1 MAQLA
6 LKTTQTLHKNKAFP
20 NDPPPGVPG
29 VVRGRQPSEGST
41 PPAVAPTPMAAPETS
56 GSGSAAVADDD
67 EEWTK
72 EDSDLERVS

>member
-6 LKTTQTLHKNKAFP
+6 LITTQTLHKNKAFP

-41 PPAVAPTPMAAPETS
+41 PAVAPTPMAAPEAS
-56 GSGSAAVADDD
+56 GSGSAAVADDE

-72 EDSDLERVS
+72 EDSDLDRVS